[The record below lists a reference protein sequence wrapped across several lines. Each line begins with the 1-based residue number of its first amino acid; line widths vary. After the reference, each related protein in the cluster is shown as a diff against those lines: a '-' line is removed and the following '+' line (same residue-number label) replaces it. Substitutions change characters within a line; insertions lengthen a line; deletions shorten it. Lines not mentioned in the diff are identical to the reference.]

1 MNRPVTTALTAS
13 VLAIVAVTTLAACS
27 APATPDTA
35 DDPTSTTAAGGA
47 DAPCVVGLWQLDV
60 ADYAAQMGAYLVNV
74 GVPMTDFAA
83 TGEGTVEFTLD
94 GVASTDID
102 LTSTGTIVAGDT
114 SVPLTVRSV
123 YTGTGDWSDPG
134 DGVTIELE
142 NWVTEVDPTVVLEP
156 GAPELPAIDF
166 TGIPLVEVTCTDD
179 RLTLRGQDAPVP
191 ATFTR

>member
-13 VLAIVAVTTLAACS
+13 LLAIVAVTTLAACS
-27 APATPDTA
+27 APTTPDSA
-35 DDPTSTTAAGGA
+35 PDPTSSSADGGA

-74 GVPMTDFAA
+74 GVPMTNFAA
-83 TGEGTVEFTLD
+83 TGDGTVEFTLD
-94 GVASTDID
+94 GLATTDID
-102 LTSTGTIVAGDT
+102 LTSTGTIVAGET

>member
-1 MNRPVTTALTAS
+1 MKSNTATALTAS
-13 VLAIVAVTTLAACS
+13 LLTIVAVMTLAACS
-27 APATPDTA
+27 APATPDSAT
-35 DDPTSTTAAGGA
+35 DPTSASSGGSA

-83 TGEGTVEFTLD
+83 TGDGTVEFTLD
-94 GVASTDID
+94 GLASTDID
-102 LTSTGTIVAGDT
+102 LTSTGTIVAGET

-166 TGIPLVEVTCTDD
+166 TGIPLVQVTCTDD